1 MIITIPLLGAVTE
14 GAGTVIEKR
23 ILRKKKVDYKFYNV
37 VSFFMISVIAGLL
50 ILVLGK
56 VFPSLFGFFISSKAW
71 TMKNIFILLGV
82 IVFSILANLFTFYAL
97 KWEKITELEP
107 IRLMQPLFTILLAF
121 FIFSSEQK
129 TPAPIIIASIIASL
143 ALIFSH
149 VKKHH
154 FSLNKYSLSALLGSL
169 FFAIELIL
177 SNFILN
183 LYSPITFYLIRCFL
197 IFAITLPL
205 FKANYHSINKRTWLH
220 IILVSILWISY
231 RILLYI
237 GFEKIG
243 VIPTTLFLSLL
254 APVFIYLFSFIFLK
268 EKLNWRNI
276 IAAIVI
282 LACVVWAM
290 LV

>member
-1 MIITIPLLGAVTE
+1 MIAIPILGAITE

-37 VSFFMISVIAGLL
+37 ASFFMISIIAGIL
-50 ILVLGK
+50 ILALGK
-56 VFPSLFGFFISSKAW
+56 VFPNLFGFFISNKAW
-71 TMKNIFILLGV
+71 TITNISVLIGV
-82 IVFSILANLFTFYAL
+82 IIFSILANLFTFYAL

-129 TPAPIIIASIIASL
+129 TPTPILIAALIASL
-143 ALIFSH
+143 ALILSH

-154 FSLNKYSLSALLGSL
+154 FSLNKYSLSALFGSL
-169 FFAIELIL
+169 CFAIELVL

-205 FKANYHSINKRTWLH
+205 FRTNPNTIDKKTWFQ
-220 IILVSILWISY
+220 IIVVSMLWISY

-243 VIPTTLFLSLL
+243 VITTTLFLSLL
-254 APVFIYLFSFIFLK
+254 APLFIYLFSYTFLK

-282 LACVVWAM
+282 LACVIWAM
-290 LV
+290 LA